1 MSVSSSSDSSSDS
14 SSALPSDPPSDPP
27 QSAPPPRRR
36 RLGWVLALLVAV
48 AVLAAILYAAA
59 SPYLALRGLK
69 QAIDARDAQA
79 ISRYV
84 DYPALRISLKQ
95 QLTDELMRRI
105 DLQRHDNPLAMLG
118 AMVGS
123 ALIGPLVDAYATP
136 EGVAALLSGL
146 PPNGDPRQ
154 HPPALDQAAPP
165 VPAPASSATPPALAS
180 APPPP
185 AAPQS
190 SAAYHGINEFVAV
203 YQRDAGGTRY
213 AAIFRRSGLF
223 GWKLSAIDLQ
233 H

>member
-1 MSVSSSSDSSSDS
+1 MSSV
-14 SSALPSDPPSDPP
+14 
-27 QSAPPPRRR
+27 PPPRRK
-36 RLGWVLALLVAV
+36 RLGWVLALVVAV
-48 AVLAAILYAAA
+48 AVLAAIVYAAA
-59 SPYLALRGLK
+59 SPYLALRELK
-69 QAIDARDAQA
+69 RAIDARDAQA

-154 HPPALDQAAPP
+154 QPPALAQPAPP
-165 VPAPASSATPPALAS
+165 APAPASSAGVAPPAVAS
-180 APPPP
+180 APPPSGSGTMPP

-190 SAAYHGINEFVAV
+190 SAAYHGINEFIAV

>member
-1 MSVSSSSDSSSDS
+1 MSVSSSSDSSSDMS
-14 SSALPSDPPSDPP
+14 SV
-27 QSAPPPRRR
+27 PPPRRK
-36 RLGWVLALLVAV
+36 RLGWMPALVVAV
-48 AVLAAILYAAA
+48 AGLAAILYAAA
-59 SPYLALRGLK
+59 SPYLALRELK

-95 QLTDELMRRI
+95 QLTDELMRRV

-154 HPPALDQAAPP
+154 HPPALDQPAAPA
-165 VPAPASSATPPALAS
+165 PAPASGAGVAPPAGAS
-180 APPPP
+180 APPPSGTGTPPP

-190 SAAYHGINEFVAV
+190 SAAYHGINEFIAV

>member
-1 MSVSSSSDSSSDS
+1 MSVSPSSDSSSDS
-14 SSALPSDPPSDPP
+14 SSV
-27 QSAPPPRRR
+27 PPPRRR
-36 RLGWVLALLVAV
+36 RLGWLLAVVAV
-48 AVLAAILYAAA
+48 ALLAVILYAAA

-69 QAIDARDAQA
+69 QAVDARDAQA

-154 HPPALDQAAPP
+154 QPPA
-165 VPAPASSATPPALAS
+165 
-180 APPPP
+180 
-185 AAPQS
+185 
-190 SAAYHGINEFVAV
+190 
-203 YQRDAGGTRY
+203 
-213 AAIFRRSGLF
+213 
-223 GWKLSAIDLQ
+223 
-233 H
+233 

>member
-1 MSVSSSSDSSSDS
+1 MSVSPSSDSSSDS
-14 SSALPSDPPSDPP
+14 SSV
-27 QSAPPPRRR
+27 PPPRRR
-36 RLGWVLALLVAV
+36 RLGWLLAVVAV
-48 AVLAAILYAAA
+48 ALLAVILYAAA

-69 QAIDARDAQA
+69 QAVDARDAQA

-95 QLTDELMRRI
+95 QLTDELMRHI

-154 HPPALDQAAPP
+154 HPPALDRPAPPAAP
-165 VPAPASSATPPALAS
+165 PAPASGALAAPPATAS
-180 APPPP
+180 APLPGSATVPP

-203 YQRDAGGTRY
+203 YQRNASGTRY

-233 H
+233 P

>member
-1 MSVSSSSDSSSDS
+1 MSSVR
-14 SSALPSDPPSDPP
+14 
-27 QSAPPPRRR
+27 PPRRR
-36 RLGWVLALLVAV
+36 RPGWVTVAV
-48 AVLAAILYAAA
+48 VAVVVLAALLYAAA
-59 SPYLALRGLK
+59 SPYLALRELK

-154 HPPALDQAAPP
+154 HPPALDQPAQPAPAP
-165 VPAPASSATPPALAS
+165 GPASSAGAAPPAVAS
-180 APPPP
+180 APPSGSDTTPP

-190 SAAYHGINEFVAV
+190 SAAYHGINEFIAV
-203 YQRDAGGTRY
+203 YQRNAGGTRY

>member
-1 MSVSSSSDSSSDS
+1 MSVSSSSDS
-14 SSALPSDPPSDPP
+14 PSDMS
-27 QSAPPPRRR
+27 SVPPPRRK
-36 RLGWVLALLVAV
+36 RLGWVLALVVAV
-48 AVLAAILYAAA
+48 AVLAAIVYAAA
-59 SPYLALRGLK
+59 SPYLALRELK
-69 QAIDARDAQA
+69 RAIDARDAQA

-154 HPPALDQAAPP
+154 QPPALAQPAPP
-165 VPAPASSATPPALAS
+165 APAPASSAGVAPPAVAS
-180 APPPP
+180 APPPSGSGTMPP

-190 SAAYHGINEFVAV
+190 SAAYHGINEFIAV